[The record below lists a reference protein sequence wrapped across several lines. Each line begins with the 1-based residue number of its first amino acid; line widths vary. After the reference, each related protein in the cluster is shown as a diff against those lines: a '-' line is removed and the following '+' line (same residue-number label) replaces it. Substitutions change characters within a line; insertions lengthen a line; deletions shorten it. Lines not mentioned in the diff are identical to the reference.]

1 MCINNPVCINMVNGH
16 NQCVSIWLMD
26 ITSVYQYGQWTCVS
40 HNQCVSI
47 WSMDITSVYQ
57 YGGHNGINM
66 VNGHNQCVSIWL
78 MDIT

>member
-1 MCINNPVCINMVNGH
+1 MCINMVNGH

-26 ITSVYQYGQWTCVS
+26 ITSVYNPVCINMVNG

-57 YGGHNGINM
+57 YG
-66 VNGHNQCVSIWL
+66 
-78 MDIT
+78 